1 MLILNYMSSA
11 VSVPQLTT
19 GPFEKL
25 KLHQVV
31 VVQKVISE
39 LEVFPRLTNWF
50 PWTPGPEAGLNVLKL

>member
-1 MLILNYMSSA
+1 MFSILA
-11 VSVPQLTT
+11 LKT
-19 GPFEKL
+19 GPFQKL
-25 KLHQVV
+25 KLHQAD